1 MIKIIKKKKNRNRNK
16 DENKGNKIR
25 KDNIFKQVKAHSIKF
40 VINTINH
47 ILDKEN
53 INIFCRL
60 NWNFLVRLWKNS
72 KVNLENNQ
80 TTWEVNNENFK
91 IIRDDIQ
98 NLDFFF

>member
-1 MIKIIKKKKNRNRNK
+1 MKFLKKKKSLLKKYQKKKKNQLKKPLKIILIKIIKKKKNRNRNK

-25 KDNIFKQVKAHSIKF
+25 KDNIFKLLKAHSIKF

-60 NWNFLVRLWKNS
+60 NWNFLVRL
-72 KVNLENNQ
+72 
-80 TTWEVNNENFK
+80 
-91 IIRDDIQ
+91 
-98 NLDFFF
+98 